1 MYGSFYVSFLP
12 PPSSSCA
19 PILIPQWTLAL
30 GPAAGLTLIGSSACN
45 TFLTYPGAGTP
56 SLALRSQ
63 LTSRSTP
70 SSSWILMPVGQ
81 STPITAGTWNI
92 VESSSGMYLTAW
104 DQDPAVMSSGS
115 PLTLERENSND
126 TRQQFWF
133 QVVTDGYIVPTAVC
147 FEPVGVPHWRE
158 VCHRRGRELFTV
170 GMQAHELCWTD
181 VASPPRNEIVQSFLE
196 NTVREYGP
204 KSVLYISFG
213 SLFFPIATPQLIDAL
228 VNTLLALEEPFPFIF
243 ALGGNSPLCPENS
256 LSAAACD
263 PHTRWRWLVPYTRRL
278 QLRVRVAVPGNP
290 THRLAACVEQP
301 VNAAFLAA
309 EPNPV
314 AIELLQVRVGPH
326 LAPSLRGGPK
336 ITGTVEDATQEFRA
350 AFDAARGSKGAV
362 LRANAMKMAQALRGA
377 RAGEASE
384 EIIRL
389 ANFNLPV
396 VA

>member
-1 MYGSFYVSFLP
+1 
-12 PPSSSCA
+12 
-19 PILIPQWTLAL
+19 
-30 GPAAGLTLIGSSACN
+30 
-45 TFLTYPGAGTP
+45 
-56 SLALRSQ
+56 
-63 LTSRSTP
+63 
-70 SSSWILMPVGQ
+70 
-81 STPITAGTWNI
+81 
-92 VESSSGMYLTAW
+92 
-104 DQDPAVMSSGS
+104 
-115 PLTLERENSND
+115 
-126 TRQQFWF
+126 
-133 QVVTDGYIVPTAVC
+133 
-147 FEPVGVPHWRE
+147 
-158 VCHRRGRELFTV
+158 
-170 GMQAHELCWTD
+170 MQAHELFWTD

-196 NTVREYGP
+196 NAVREYGP

-243 ALGGNSPLCPENS
+243 ALGGKLASLPGELIERVNSSGKSLVCDFWVEQRAILTHAGVGWFLTHGGFNSASES
-256 LSAAACD
+256 LSQGI
-263 PHTRWRWLVPYTRRL
+263 PLIVWP
-278 QLRVRVAVPGNP
+278 
-290 THRLAACVEQP
+290 ACVEQP

-362 LRANAMKMAQALRGA
+362 LRANAMNMAQALRGA